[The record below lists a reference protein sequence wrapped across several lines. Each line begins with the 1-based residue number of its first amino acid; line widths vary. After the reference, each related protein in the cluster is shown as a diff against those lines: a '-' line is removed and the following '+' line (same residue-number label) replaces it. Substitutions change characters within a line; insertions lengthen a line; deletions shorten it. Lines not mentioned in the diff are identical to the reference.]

1 MCVPAA
7 RKLNQQ
13 LSACTVC
20 APYEQ
25 ETDVIQSTPQHADTF
40 PHPAD
45 QSGLTSTADSRPVVL
60 VVDDERVNREILSR
74 MLVRHGYD
82 VLTADSGEAAL
93 ERLDEQLPDLVLL
106 DVIMTGLNGFDV
118 LRVIR
123 DRHHDT
129 ELPVIMVTAESEREN
144 VVRAFQE
151 GANDYLTKPLDPQ
164 ITLARVSLQLRLA
177 RAQAELERSR
187 ERYTLAAQGSRIGL
201 WDWDVARRQ
210 IFLSA
215 RWKEMLGYTDNELA
229 STVDGWFERIHVDDR
244 EQFIELLS
252 SRSSMEQGRFETEIR
267 MRHRDGTYRWMLC
280 SGVVQTD
287 ATGIPRRLAGSLAD
301 VTEGKV
307 RDVLTGL
314 PNRLLFEEQLG
325 RVLHLDPG
333 AFGHC
338 AVLFL
343 DLDNFKLVNDSL
355 GHDAGD
361 LLLCSVARK
370 LESCLRT
377 SDIVARH
384 KSKWSVARHG
394 GDEFTVLLHG
404 LQCTRDAE
412 VVADR
417 IISALSEPFA
427 IGTHEVAVGASIGIA
442 FGETENKT
450 AADAIREA
458 DTAMYY
464 AKTGGRG
471 RFRIFDPEM
480 QTVASARL
488 ALECDV
494 RFAIKNNQFFLEY
507 QPIVRLSSGVIEGF
521 EALCRW
527 RHPREE
533 SIGPDV
539 FVPVVESLGLI
550 GRLGR
555 SVLEMACVDAIEWNK
570 PQQRHDISVTINCSS
585 GEFGQP
591 HFKTDLLRT
600 IEKAEINPRLL
611 KIEVTESALMQN
623 PEYVRTIISELREF
637 GIRIGIDDFGTGYSS
652 LAYLHR
658 LPLDLLKIDKSF
670 VRNMLQC
677 GETREIVRTIITL
690 AQNLNLD
697 IVAEGVET
705 NEQQQLLFEMG
716 CTHAQGYLYSRSI
729 PASQVEGFLCT
740 YTPQQPPG
748 ARIRPH
754 SEIEDRLE
762 NAAELLRQ

>member
-1 MCVPAA
+1 VNLPSNTTTAVVNGSAA
-7 RKLNQQ
+7 HRCRSQ
-13 LSACTVC
+13 
-20 APYEQ
+20 
-25 ETDVIQSTPQHADTF
+25 D
-40 PHPAD
+40 
-45 QSGLTSTADSRPVVL
+45 ADSRFVVL
-60 VVDDERVNREILSR
+60 VVDDERVNREILAR
-74 MLVRHGYD
+74 MLARHGYD
-82 VLTADSGEAAL
+82 VLTAESGEAAL

-106 DVIMTGLNGFDV
+106 DVIMTGMNGFDV
-118 LRVIR
+118 LKVIR
-123 DRHHDT
+123 DRHRDT

-144 VVRAFQE
+144 VVRAFRE
-151 GANDYLTKPLDPQ
+151 GANDYLTKPLDPE
-164 ITLARVSLQLRLA
+164 ITLARVSLQLRLS
-177 RAQAELERSR
+177 RAQAELQRSQ

-201 WDWDVARRQ
+201 WDWDVTRRQ

-215 RWKEMLGYTDNELA
+215 RWKEMLGYTDCELE
-229 STVDGWFERIHVDDR
+229 SSVDAWFERIHVEDR
-244 EQFIELLS
+244 EQFMELLN

-267 MRHRDGTYRWMLC
+267 MRHRDGTFRWMLC
-280 SGVVQTD
+280 SGVVQVD
-287 ATGIPRRLAGSLAD
+287 VAGIPRRLAGSLAD

-325 RVLHLDPG
+325 RVLHLDPDT
-333 AFGHC
+333 FGLC

-361 LLLCSVARK
+361 LLLCSVARR
-370 LESCLRT
+370 LEGCLRT
-377 SDIVARH
+377 SDVVARH

-404 LQCTRDAE
+404 LLTPHDAE
-412 VVADR
+412 VIAER
-417 IISALSEPFA
+417 IILALSEPFA

-442 FGETENKT
+442 FGESDHKT

-494 RFAIKNNQFFLEY
+494 RHAIKSNQFFLEY
-507 QPIVRLSSGVIEGF
+507 QPIVRLASGVVEGF

-527 RHPREE
+527 QHPRGEK
-533 SIGPDV
+533 IGPDV

-555 SVLEMACVDAIEWNK
+555 TVLELACADAIQWNQ
-570 PQQRHDISVTINCSS
+570 PLPNETGISVTVNCSS

-591 HFKTDLLRT
+591 HFKNDLLLT
-600 IEKAEINPRLL
+600 LDKAGIDPRMLR
-611 KIEVTESALMQN
+611 IEVTESALMQN
-623 PEYVRTIISELREF
+623 PEQARSIISELREI

-670 VRNMLQC
+670 VQNMLQC
-677 GETREIVRTIITL
+677 SETREIVRTIIAL

-705 NEQQQLLFEMG
+705 KDQQQLLFEMG
-716 CTHAQGYLYSRSI
+716 CTHAQGYLYSKSI
-729 PASQVEGFLCT
+729 PAENVDGFLQN
-740 YTPQQPPG
+740 YLLQSPQ
-748 ARIRPH
+748 ANRLRAH
-754 SEIEDRLE
+754 SEIEQRLE
-762 NAAELLRQ
+762 QAAQLLRQ

>member
-1 MCVPAA
+1 V
-7 RKLNQQ
+7 
-13 LSACTVC
+13 
-20 APYEQ
+20 
-25 ETDVIQSTPQHADTF
+25 TPPNPKHPDKRQ
-40 PHPAD
+40 HPAD
-45 QSGLTSTADSRPVVL
+45 PSGLTSATDSRPVVL

-74 MLVRHGYD
+74 LLVRNGYD
-82 VLTADSGEAAL
+82 VLTAESGEAAL
-93 ERLDEQLPDLVLL
+93 ERLDEQLPDVVLL
-106 DVIMTGLNGFDV
+106 DVIMSGLNGFDV
-118 LRVIR
+118 LRIIR
-123 DRHHDT
+123 DRHRDS

-151 GANDYLTKPLDPQ
+151 GANDYLTKPLDHQ

-201 WDWDVARRQ
+201 WDWDVVRRQ
-210 IFLSA
+210 IFLSE

-287 ATGIPRRLAGSLAD
+287 ASGIPRRLAGSLAD

-314 PNRLLFEEQLG
+314 PNRLLFEEQLC
-325 RVLHLDPG
+325 RVLHLDP
-333 AFGHC
+333 AAMGHC

-370 LESCLRT
+370 LEGCLRT
-377 SDIVARH
+377 SDVVARH
-384 KSKWSVARHG
+384 KSKWAVARHG
-394 GDEFTVLLHG
+394 GDEFTVLLHN
-404 LQCTRDAE
+404 LLSTRDAE
-412 VVADR
+412 VVAER
-417 IISALSEPFA
+417 IIAALSEPFA
-427 IGTHEVAVGASIGIA
+427 IGAHEVSVGVSIGIA
-442 FGETENKT
+442 FGQIENKT

-494 RFAIKNNQFFLEY
+494 RHAIKNNQFFLEY
-507 QPIVRLSSGVIEGF
+507 QPIVRLSSGIIEGF

-527 RHPREE
+527 RHPRGE

-555 SVLEMACVDAIEWNK
+555 SVLEMACADAIEWNEPHQK
-570 PQQRHDISVTINCSS
+570 GQEISVTVNCSS

-600 IEKAEINPRLL
+600 IEKAEINPHLL
-611 KIEVTESALMQN
+611 KLEVTESALMQN
-623 PEYVRTIISELREF
+623 PEYVRSIISELREF

-670 VRNMLQC
+670 VHNMLPC
-677 GETREIVRTIITL
+677 SETREIVRTIITL

-705 NEQQQLLFEMG
+705 KEQQQLLFEMG
-716 CTHAQGYLYSRSI
+716 CTHAQGYLFSRSI
-729 PASQVEGFLCT
+729 PASHVEGFLRN
-740 YTPQQPPG
+740 YTPKHPPG
-748 ARIRPH
+748 TRVRPH
-754 SEIEDRLE
+754 SEIQDRLE
-762 NAAELLRQ
+762 QAAELLRQ

>member
-1 MCVPAA
+1 M
-7 RKLNQQ
+7 NQFQ
-13 LSACTVC
+13 NQNSSSI
-20 APYEQ
+20 PN
-25 ETDVIQSTPQHADTF
+25 AD
-40 PHPAD
+40 AM
-45 QSGLTSTADSRPVVL
+45 GLLLASSDSRAKVL
-60 VVDDERVNREILSR
+60 VVDDERINREILAR
-74 MLVRHGYD
+74 MLVRNGFD

-93 ERLDEQLPDLVLL
+93 ERLEEQLPDLVLL
-106 DVIMTGLNGFDV
+106 DVIMSGINGFDV
-118 LRVIR
+118 LKVIR
-123 DRHHDT
+123 NRHKDS

-144 VVRAFQE
+144 VVRAFKE

-164 ITLARVSLQLRLA
+164 ITLARVSLQLRLS
-177 RAQAELERSR
+177 RAQAELQRSQ
-187 ERYTLAAQGSRIGL
+187 ERYALAAQGSRIGL

-215 RWKEMLGYTDNELA
+215 RWKEMLGYSDQELE
-229 STVDGWFERIHVDDR
+229 SSVDAWFERIHVDDR
-244 EQFIELLS
+244 EQFTELLG

-267 MRHRDGTYRWMLC
+267 MRHRDGTFRWMLC
-280 SGVVQTD
+280 SGVVQSDT
-287 ATGIPRRLAGSLAD
+287 AGIPRRLAGSLAD

-325 RVLHLDPG
+325 RVLHLDE
-333 AFGHC
+333 AVFGLS

-361 LLLCSVARK
+361 LLLCSVARR
-370 LESCLRT
+370 LEGCLRT
-377 SDIVARH
+377 SDVVSRN

-394 GDEFTVLLHG
+394 GDEFTVLLHK
-404 LQCTRDAE
+404 LQSRKDAE
-412 VVADR
+412 QIAER
-417 IISALSEPFA
+417 IIGALSEPFA

-442 FGETENKT
+442 FGAAEGKSP
-450 AADAIREA
+450 ADAIREA

-488 ALECDV
+488 ALECDL
-494 RFAIKNNQFFLEY
+494 RHAIKQNQFYLEY
-507 QPIVRLSSGVIEGF
+507 QPIVRISSGAIEGF

-527 RHPREE
+527 QHPRGER
-533 SIGPDV
+533 IGPDV
-539 FVPVVESLGLI
+539 FVPVIESLGLI
-550 GRLGR
+550 GKLGR
-555 SVLEMACVDAIEWNK
+555 RVLELACNDAMEWNRCRPRDK
-570 PQQRHDISVTINCSS
+570 QVSVTINCSS

-591 HFKTDLLRT
+591 HFKNDLILTMERAG
-600 IEKAEINPRLL
+600 IDPRLL
-611 KIEVTESALMQN
+611 KIEVTESTLMQN
-623 PEYVRTIISELREF
+623 PEHARVIIGELRDI

-670 VRNMLQC
+670 IHNMLTC
-677 GETREIVRTIITL
+677 SETREIVRTIIAL
-690 AQNLNLD
+690 AQNLDLD

-705 NEQQQLLFEMG
+705 IDQQQLLFDMG

-729 PASQVEGFLCT
+729 PMQEIKGYMET
-740 YTPQQPPG
+740 YVSRSPQ
-748 ARIRPH
+748 AMKSRPH
-754 SEIEDRLE
+754 AAIEQRLE
-762 NAAELLRQ
+762 QAEELLRS